1 MPVLLNANDLRWL
14 GEEADGRRRED
25 LAIVQ
30 VGEKLM
36 LLPANDIRSAGAHI
50 LVRTDL
56 QGEGGL
62 PGGGEIGITYN
73 GRHIAVGAAD
83 AAFFTQSAVEKFVL
97 PYYTRMKTPG
107 QITALRT
114 KLYAADVIVA
124 LHDPPSIMR
133 GIDEEDPD
141 EFKALRFN
149 DGA

>member
-1 MPVLLNANDLRWL
+1 MVLSANDARSVDPL
-14 GEEADGRRRED
+14 
-25 LAIVQ
+25 
-30 VGEKLM
+30 
-36 LLPANDIRSAGAHI
+36 IR
-50 LVRTDL
+50 VRTKL
-56 QGEGGL
+56 EGEQGLRGS
-62 PGGGEIGITYN
+62 GEIGITYN
-73 GRHIAVGAAD
+73 GKHIPVGQAD

-114 KLYAADVIVA
+114 KLYAAEVVVA

-149 DGA
+149 EGA